1 MTKEEAINILMEKM
15 TERHKGAVIDSWQI
29 TEDYLNSGHWVMW
42 YHVVGNRSTLAVRTV
57 R

>member
-29 TEDYLNSGHWVMW
+29 TEDCLNSGHWIMW
-42 YHVVGNRSTLAVRTV
+42 YHIVGNKSTLAVRTV